1 MKNRQDERLF
11 KVLVPK
17 YEIIKSVVE
26 IEYKETA

>member
-26 IEYKETA
+26 IEYEETA